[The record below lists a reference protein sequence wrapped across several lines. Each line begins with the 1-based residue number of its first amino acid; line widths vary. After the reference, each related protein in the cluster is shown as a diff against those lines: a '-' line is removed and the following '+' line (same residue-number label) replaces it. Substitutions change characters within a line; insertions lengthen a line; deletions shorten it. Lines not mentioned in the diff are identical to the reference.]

1 MNLPKFLLNR
11 KYRFWLFQVSGWFIY
26 GIIGLYAD
34 SQMTGPY
41 VMSTRHVW
49 AWFFSLLAGFGLS
62 LLIRLVYRSLYRRSY
77 SIVTYVVI
85 SILCSIIGS
94 LVWLTVKDIVELFL
108 ELGMPYSVW
117 SNRADFAFI
126 DYIMVNIL
134 SLSSPLFA
142 WSFLYFG
149 YKLIED
155 LNIEKSKYQETLLL
169 AREAQLQ
176 MLRYQINPHFLFNS
190 LNSIQALMYKNTS
203 LADEMLTEFSEFLRY
218 TLEIN
223 SELYVN
229 LEDEINIISKY
240 LYIEKI
246 RFQERLQYTIEIA
259 ENTRRIK
266 ILSFCLQP
274 FVENAIK
281 HGFKSKQD
289 ILNVNIKSILHED
302 ILIVSV
308 KNSGKWIYSDE
319 QTGIGIKNVRSRL
332 ENAYP
337 GKHFLSIEDK
347 NDWVIIKLQ
356 LNLKND

>member
-11 KYRFWLFQVSGWFIY
+11 KHRFWLFQVSGWFIY
-26 GIIGLYAD
+26 GIIDLYAD

-108 ELGMPYSVW
+108 ELRMPYSVW
-117 SNRADFAFI
+117 SNRAEFAFI
-126 DYIMVNIL
+126 DYMMINML

-155 LNIEKSKYQETLLL
+155 LNIEKGKYQETLLL
-169 AREAQLQ
+169 AKEAQLQ

-190 LNSIQALMYKNTS
+190 LNSIQALMYKNTA

-218 TLEIN
+218 TLEIKN
-223 SELYVN
+223 ELYVN
-229 LEDEINIISKY
+229 LEDEIDIISKY

-246 RFQERLQYTIEIA
+246 RFQERLKYNVEISD
-259 ENTRRIK
+259 NTRKIK
-266 ILSFCLQP
+266 ILSFILQP

-281 HGFKSKQD
+281 HGFKSKQE
-289 ILNVNIKSILHED
+289 ILNIHIKSI
-302 ILIVSV
+302 ILEGSLIITIR
-308 KNSGKWIYSDE
+308 NSGKWICSDE
-319 QTGIGIKNVRSRL
+319 QTGIGIENVRSRL

-347 NDWVIIKLQ
+347 NDWVITKLQ
-356 LNLKND
+356 LSLKYD